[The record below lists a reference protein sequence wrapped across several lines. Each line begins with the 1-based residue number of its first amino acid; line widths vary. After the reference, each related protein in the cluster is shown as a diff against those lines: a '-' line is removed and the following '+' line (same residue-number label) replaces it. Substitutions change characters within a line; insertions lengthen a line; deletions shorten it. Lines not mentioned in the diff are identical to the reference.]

1 MKIVADEN
9 IPFAK
14 DCFASIGKVV
24 TTSGRAV
31 TAELIKDADALLI
44 RSITKVNA
52 ELLNG
57 SAVKFV
63 GTATIGTEHVDQQ
76 YLAEN
81 KIAFASAPGSNA
93 NSVAEYVVSALLN
106 LADKKSFTLNG
117 KSIGIIGVG
126 NVGSKVEQKMRALGM
141 KVFLNDPPLER
152 KTRDDKYRPLHE
164 LFDCDIITMHTP
176 LTFEGADKTHHLAD
190 EKFFNSL
197 KNGCCFLN
205 TSRGGVVDTSA
216 VKSAIKSGSLAG
228 VVLDVWENEPAIDTE
243 LLQMVD
249 FGTPHIAGYSYDGK
263 VAGMIMIYYSLCK
276 LFNIRAKFS
285 ARSFV
290 PSPLVEQLEIEGDGE
305 KALLKATNKLYD
317 IKKDDADLRQIL
329 SLPSEKQRIEFDD
342 LRKNYSIRREFKNTR
357 VITPGET
364 AEKLKGIGF
373 KVSNA

>member
-9 IPFAK
+9 IPFVK